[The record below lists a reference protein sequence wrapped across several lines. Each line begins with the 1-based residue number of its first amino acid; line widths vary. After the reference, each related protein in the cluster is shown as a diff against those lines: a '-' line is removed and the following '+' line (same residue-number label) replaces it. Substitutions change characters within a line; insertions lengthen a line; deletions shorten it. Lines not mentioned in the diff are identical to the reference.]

1 MKSNTTFAVAALVVS
16 ALVVPALS
24 LAQGKSKPK
33 VKGAPKM
40 AVLTYNKNIAPAM
53 NKACAGCHTGA
64 AGKAGLDL
72 STYAG
77 VMKGNKEG
85 KIVVAGNPAKSMLC
99 GVLHGKPKL
108 MPPKNALDAKTIAA
122 VEMWVKQGAKEK

>member
-1 MKSNTTFAVAALVVS
+1 MKSNPIFATLAVLVIGAVAVPS
-16 ALVVPALS
+16 AS
-24 LAQGKSKPK
+24 FAQGKSKSKP
-33 VKGAPKM
+33 APK
-40 AVLTYNKNIAPAM
+40 AAKLTYVKNIAPAM
-53 NKACAGCHTGA
+53 AKACAGCHTGA

-85 KIVVAGNPAKSMLC
+85 KIVVAGNPAKSMIC

-108 MPPKNALDAKTIAA
+108 MPPKTALDAKSIAA